1 MNDSQPEPGIDF
13 STLLASSV
21 HDLKNSI
28 TLMLLTLDDLLTS
41 SVSRDPEE
49 QKKLSKLGSEASRIN
64 HDLMQLLTLYKL
76 DKKNKIQIDEVF
88 VADLLAESC
97 ARNELQFTYN
107 KIEVNLDC
115 DSDLSWYLDAELIAG
130 VINNILVNALVYA
143 KRNIWISA
151 HQADGWLKIVIE
163 DDGEGLAGDDLV
175 NEASTKNSFSTGLGL
190 VIGRQILAMHQK
202 ADRHGQLQLANATAG
217 RGARIE
223 LLIP

>member
-1 MNDSQPEPGIDF
+1 MNDSRNEPAIDF
-13 STLLASSV
+13 STLVASSV

-28 TLMLLTLDDLLTS
+28 TLMLLTLDDLLS
-41 SVSRDPEE
+41 NSVARSPDE

-76 DKKNKIQIDEVF
+76 DKKNKVQIDEVF

-97 ARNELQFTYN
+97 ARNESQFAYSN
-107 KIEVNLDC
+107 IKVNLDC

-143 KRNIWISA
+143 KSNIWVSA
-151 HQADGWLKIVIE
+151 GQVDGWLSIVID
-163 DDGEGLAGDDLV
+163 DDGSGVSDDLLV
-175 NEASTKNSFSTGLGL
+175 NESTKTSAFSTGLGL
-190 VIGRQILAMHQK
+190 VIGRQILTMHQK
-202 ADRHGQLQLANATAG
+202 AERKGQLRLGNAGPG
-217 RGARIE
+217 RGARIQ